1 MPKNIVCIMA
11 LCLLIIAVVNIS
23 GCTSTVPN
31 AATNEVVPNSD
42 PQTGIQEWVTA
53 VNNKDIATL
62 YDLEPDGF
70 KQEVSFSQFV
80 LLNKDNEFMSPNSSL
95 TDYKIMNET
104 SNITD
109 ANMRVMVYWHGPNSQ
124 NSTQMET
131 IPLFFN
137 FEESYENGEW
147 RVWEIPW

>member
-1 MPKNIVCIMA
+1 M
-11 LCLLIIAVVNIS
+11 
-23 GCTSTVPN
+23 
-31 AATNEVVPNSD
+31 
-42 PQTGIQEWVTA
+42 
-53 VNNKDIATL
+53 